1 MTKNASHTSVSRWF
15 SNLGQGLAVW
25 LLYYGFRL
33 LPIDLASAV
42 AGGIARNIGPLLP
55 VSRRARRNLQL
66 CFPDWSSAQI
76 NTTVREVW
84 DNLGRTAGE
93 FPHLGSLDASGGD
106 RRIEIIGLEHL
117 QALRDDNQAGIV
129 VSAHVGN
136 WEVLPRVA
144 TAIGLPITQVYRAFN
159 TPLGEQVLHR
169 ARASVLGEAV
179 PKGPRGGQRLLAALK
194 AGGHLAVM
202 IDQKLNEGL
211 AVPFFGRPAMTTPIV
226 ARFALRF
233 RCPVITARSE
243 RLAGARFRITFSAP
257 IDLPASGDNTADT
270 LALMTAM
277 NDSIEAWVRDR
288 PGQWLWLHR
297 RWIDKN

>member
-1 MTKNASHTSVSRWF
+1 MTKAGAHIPAMRWF
-15 SNLGQGLAVW
+15 SNLIQGLAVW
-25 LLYYGFRL
+25 LLYYGFWL

-42 AGGIARNIGPLLP
+42 AGFIARNLGPLLP
-55 VSRRARRNLQL
+55 VSQRARRNLRL
-66 CFPDWSSAQI
+66 CFPDWSAAQV
-76 NTTVREVW
+76 NTTVRETW

-93 FPHLGSLDASGGD
+93 FPHLGKVDASGGD
-106 RRIEIIGLEHL
+106 PRIEIIGLEHL
-117 QALRDDNQAGIV
+117 LTLRDDGQSGIV
-129 VSAHVGN
+129 VAAHVGN

-144 TAIGLPITQVYRAFN
+144 TAIGLPVTQVYRAFN

-202 IDQKLNEGL
+202 IDQKLNEGI
-211 AVPFFGRPAMTTPIV
+211 AVPFFGYAAMTTPIV
-226 ARFALRF
+226 ARFALRY

-257 IDLPASGDNTADT
+257 IDLPSSGDDAADT
-270 LALMTAM
+270 LTLMTAM
-277 NDSIEAWVRDR
+277 NQIIEAWVRDR